1 MLKPSERPFGPKVL
15 DLEPT
20 VKSFAPILKSLTPLT
35 PRSKNH
41 QKDLSV
47 LRSGPSGTF
56 INSFG
61 KVPEG
66 PDLRT
71 IMKSQSSGTMF
82 SKSQNMISPIL
93 SSKDKVRESL
103 SLKFKSEYNSFMN
116 KIERFND
123 SKSSESSE
131 SFESPCVPEFRS
143 IEISETLK
151 FHDETLDSKD
161 SKIISELRVLSDSK
175 IISEQRV
182 LSESKIISEQRVLS
196 ESKVISIPKKDI
208 MVYDLFSGNLQSGI
222 VDSVPYL
229 KFRKNPD
236 NIVFVTS
243 EDLDLEFFGYSKK
256 ELWNEVQSESLKE
269 QSSKSFGTTK
279 LFFTLQIVEEEDYH
293 IPTAQI
299 EHILENSHPI
309 YAIEKDKRSFHLYNL
324 IPVEF
329 GT

>member
-1 MLKPSERPFGPKVL
+1 MLKSEIP
-15 DLEPT
+15 DLEP
-20 VKSFAPILKSLTPLT
+20 KDFKILKSLTPLT
-35 PRSKNH
+35 PRSKG
-41 QKDLSV
+41 QGKDLLV
-47 LRSGPSGTF
+47 QRP
-56 INSFG
+56 I

-66 PDLRT
+66 PDLRV
-71 IMKSQSSGTMF
+71 ISSGTSF
-82 SKSQNMISPIL
+82 PKSQNMISPIL
-93 SSKDKVRESL
+93 SNKDKVRESL

-116 KIERFND
+116 KIESFND
-123 SKSSESSE
+123 SKS
-131 SFESPCVPEFRS
+131 PCVPEIHS
-143 IEISETLK
+143 IEFSETPK
-151 FHDETLDSKD
+151 IHDETFESKE
-161 SKIISELRVLSDSK
+161 SKVLSESK
-175 IISEQRV
+175 VISEQRV
-182 LSESKIISEQRVLS
+182 LSESKIL
-196 ESKVISIPKKDI
+196 SIPKKDI
-208 MVYDLFSGNLQSGI
+208 MVYDLFSGNLQSGV

-256 ELWNEVQSESLKE
+256 ELWNELQSESLKE
-269 QSSKSFGTTK
+269 QSSKPLGTTKFEKSGLSLGTTKFEKSGLSLGTTK